1 MNQNDEIR
9 LLTEAE
15 YAEYVTISADAYPG
29 FPVPT
34 TTDRIEA
41 AERLATQV
49 TEGRFRLFGLFR
61 DGALAGG
68 MRLFRFTMTV
78 RDASLVVGGVGSVA
92 VHPLFRKQGVAR
104 SLIRYYHQNCRDEG
118 SAISCLY
125 PFRPDFYRRMG
136 YGYGAKKA
144 EYQLRPAAFPPAV
157 GRSDLRF
164 AVESDRDAMIACY
177 NRYAAVTNGMFVRFA
192 GDFHVEFAD
201 SSMRS
206 LIYSEEGVVH
216 GYLVYEYRR
225 GAATSRMSND
235 LFVYEL
241 IYETPAALAQ
251 LLGFLNGQQDQARY
265 IIFPTQ
271 DEHIHHLL
279 SDPRTGNERMIAP
292 VYHESN
298 VQGIGM
304 MYKVL
309 NVPGLFRQLAAKQ
322 HDFNG
327 QSVRL
332 RLRVDD
338 PFFGESAGITLLHF
352 DQGQVQVMPDDGSL
366 DGEYDVAVRLSIGH
380 LSSLVL
386 GVVDLRSLV
395 RYGEATISRPS
406 LLPVVNRLFATDAKP
421 ICMTGF

>member
-1 MNQNDEIR
+1 MNDEIR
-9 LLTEAE
+9 LLTEDE
-15 YAEYVTISADAYPG
+15 YAEYVAISADAYPG
-29 FPVPT
+29 FPVT
-34 TTDRIEA
+34 TTADRVEA

-49 TEGRFRLFGLFR
+49 AEGRFRLFGLFR
-61 DGALAGG
+61 DGVLAGG
-68 MRLFRFTMTV
+68 LRLFRFTMTV
-78 RDASLVVGGVGSVA
+78 RDVSLVVGGVGSVA
-92 VHPLFRKQGVAR
+92 VHPLYRKQGVAR
-104 SLIRYYHQNCRDEG
+104 RLIHAYHNICRDEG
-118 SAISCLY
+118 LALSALY
-125 PFRPDFYRRMG
+125 PFRPDFYGRMG
-136 YGYGAKKA
+136 YGYGTKKA
-144 EYQLRPAAFPPAV
+144 EYQLRPQAFSPAPSL
-157 GRSDLRF
+157 GYLRF
-164 AVESDRDAMIACY
+164 AEEADMGAMIDCY
-177 NRYAAVTNGMFVRFA
+177 NRYAAVTNGMFARFA
-192 GDFHVEFAD
+192 GDFRIKFTD
-201 SSMRS
+201 SPMRS

-225 GAATSRMSND
+225 GATTSPMSND

-241 IYETPAALAQ
+241 IYETPTALAQ
-251 LLGFLNGQQDQARY
+251 LLGFLNRQQDQVRFV
-265 IIFPTQ
+265 IFPTQ

-279 SDPRTGNERMIAP
+279 SDPRTGNERMISP

-298 VQGIGM
+298 AQGVGM

-309 NVPGLFRQLAAKQ
+309 NVPGLFRQLAARQ

-338 PFFGESAGITLLHF
+338 PFFDESAGITLLHF

-366 DGEYDVAVRLSIGH
+366 DGEYDVAVGLSIGH

-395 RYGEATISRPS
+395 RYGQATISRPS
-406 LLPVVNRLFATDAKP
+406 LLPAVNRLFATDAKP